1 MIIYAVMAQSA
12 ASDLAVTGLGCISG
26 LGVGRVAFERGLF
39 GGQRAYGPVH
49 GFDTREARSHLA
61 GRIDAFDPAAFI
73 APEKL
78 RRIDRI
84 GQLAIAGCR
93 LALED
98 ADLRVRA
105 GVGAGDVGV
114 VLGTATAGLHTLVG
128 YLDRLW
134 AQGPSGAS
142 ALDFSNTVGNAA
154 ASLCGLEFGLRG
166 INATVAQKEAS
177 ACAAIAHAASV
188 LRAGRHRAVVTGGVD
203 DFEGMYFAVHDRFGA
218 LARDEGAGE
227 ASRPFDR
234 RRNGFVLG
242 CGAFLVVL
250 ESAASAVAR
259 RARPLC
265 RLAGSASTSAPC
277 RLHSWPSDPAELV
290 RCMRDALADAGFTPR
305 DVAVVFASANS
316 SRDLDRVEAEA
327 IKAVFGPSGVPVVA
341 VKGSV
346 GECGAAGAAA
356 FTAAVFSLQRRLI
369 PPTLGFEVADPDCA
383 VDVRATPRPLDPGRA
398 PIALVNSFASGGANV
413 SLVVTT

>member
-1 MIIYAVMAQSA
+1 MTQTA
-12 ASDLAVTGLGCISG
+12 ANDVAVTGLGCISG
-26 LGVGRVAFERGLF
+26 LGVGRTAFERGLF
-39 GGQRAYGPVH
+39 SGERAYGPVLA
-49 GFDTREARSHLA
+49 FDTSAARSHM
-61 GRIDAFDPAAFI
+61 GGHTDGFDPTVFI

-98 ADLRVRA
+98 ADLLNRSAVD
-105 GVGAGDVGV
+105 GADVGV
-114 VLGTATAGLHTLVG
+114 VVGSATAGLHTLVG

-134 AQGPSGAS
+134 EQGPSGAS

-166 INATVAQKEAS
+166 INATVGQKEAS

-188 LRAGRHRAVVTGGVD
+188 LQAGRHRAVVTGGVD
-203 DFEGMYFAVHDRFGA
+203 DFESMYFAVYDRFRA
-218 LARDEGAGE
+218 LATDEGAGE

-242 CGAFLVVL
+242 SGAFLIVL
-250 ESAASAVAR
+250 ESAASAAAR
-259 RARPLC
+259 GAPQLG

-277 RLHSWPSDPAELV
+277 GLHSWPSDSAELV
-290 RCMRDALADAGFTPR
+290 RCMQEALERAGVEPR

-327 IKAVFGPSGVPVVA
+327 LGVVFGPSGVPVVA
-341 VKGSV
+341 PKGAV
-346 GECGAAGAAA
+346 GECGAAAAA
-356 FTAAVFSLQRRLI
+356 GFIAAVLSLHQRVI
-369 PPTLGFEVADPDCA
+369 PPTVGFEVADPDCP
-383 VDVRATPRPLDPGRA
+383 VDVRATPRPIDPSR
-398 PIALVNSFASGGANV
+398 PPVALVNSFASGGTNV

>member
-1 MIIYAVMAQSA
+1 MIIYAVMTQTAGN
-12 ASDLAVTGLGCISG
+12 DLAVTGLGCISG
-26 LGVGRVAFERGLF
+26 LGVGRAAFERGLF
-39 GGQRAYGPVH
+39 GGERAYGPVR
-49 GFDTREARSHLA
+49 GFDTSAARSHLA
-61 GRIDAFDPAAFI
+61 GHIEAFDPTAFI

-98 ADLRVRA
+98 ADLRDRSAVDA
-105 GVGAGDVGV
+105 ADVGV
-114 VLGTATAGLHTLVG
+114 VLGSATAGLHTLVS

-166 INATVAQKEAS
+166 INATVGQKEAS

-188 LRAGRHRAVVTGGVD
+188 LHAGRHRAIVTGGVD
-203 DFEGMYFAVHDRFGA
+203 DFEGTYFAVYDRFRA
-218 LARDEGAGE
+218 LASDEGAGE

-250 ESAASAVAR
+250 ESAASAAAR
-259 RARPLC
+259 GAPLLG

-277 RLHSWPSDPAELV
+277 GLHNWPSDPAELV
-290 RCMRDALADAGFTPR
+290 RCMREAIADAGLEPR

-327 IKAVFGPSGVPVVA
+327 LEAVFGPSGVPVVA
-341 VKGSV
+341 VKGAV
-346 GECGAAGAAA
+346 GECGAAAAA
-356 FTAAVFSLQRRLI
+356 GFVAALLSLQRRVI
-369 PPTLGFEVADPDCA
+369 PPTLGFEVADPDCP
-383 VDVRATPRPLDPGRA
+383 VDVRATPRPMDSGRA
-398 PIALVNSFASGGANV
+398 PVALVNSFASGGANV